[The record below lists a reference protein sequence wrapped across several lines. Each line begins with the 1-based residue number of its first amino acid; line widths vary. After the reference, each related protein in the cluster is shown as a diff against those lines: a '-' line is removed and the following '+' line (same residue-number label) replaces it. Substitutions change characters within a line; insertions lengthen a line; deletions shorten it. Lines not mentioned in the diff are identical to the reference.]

1 MSHSVN
7 QGVKVVQSCKY
18 ASNGS
23 NHFKADKIFDMSMK
37 KCRKTAN
44 GITDFIF
51 IISLYLPIESL

>member
-23 NHFKADKIFDMSMK
+23 IHFKTDKIFDISLK
-37 KCRKTAN
+37 KMPETAN
-44 GITDFIF
+44 VITDFIF